1 MRSYAAYRAS
11 DPSPILSCAAIIRT
25 LSHTISPSVSP
36 TLRYGG
42 IAPVIAQHHS
52 RRVWQGRIALG
63 SILAMIVAAMIL
75 RRSRT
80 ARRQPP
86 SADSAGGLPASPGRA
101 IGSRRRGGAPRR
113 KAIAQNITIL
123 YRALGRAMCGPR
135 RKACN
140 WPAHRVGGPIIQNTC
155 FA

>member
-1 MRSYAAYRAS
+1 M
-11 DPSPILSCAAIIRT
+11 
-25 LSHTISPSVSP
+25 
-36 TLRYGG
+36 
-42 IAPVIAQHHS
+42 IAQYHS
-52 RRVWQGRIALG
+52 RRLWQGRIAPG
-63 SILAMIVAAMIL
+63 SILATVVAAMIL

-101 IGSRRRGGAPRR
+101 IGSRRRGEAPRR

-155 FA
+155 FARLRLGCGSAKLRLPQPDCEQQGWAGRLSRPLRAAHGLRGWAN